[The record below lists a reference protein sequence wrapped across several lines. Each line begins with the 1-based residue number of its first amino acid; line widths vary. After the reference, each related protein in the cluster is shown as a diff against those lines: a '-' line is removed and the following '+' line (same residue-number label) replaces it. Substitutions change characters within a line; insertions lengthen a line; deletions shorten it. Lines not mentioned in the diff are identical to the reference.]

1 MDLDER
7 RDAVEKWACETLRAK
22 AEFVAKGYKTWEFG
36 LFVLTV
42 IVGLILI
49 AFFLPGL
56 FAAEETTP
64 NSRPY
69 ETIITFEEDPQNT
82 TYVSINCQSDDFI
95 TSGQIAYSCSFRFEQ
110 YDSSLQT
117 YSEEYMRDARGKD
130 LFIKDWAR
138 RTDPD
143 TEVRQG
149 AIRVLTDE
157 FVHQAGEG
165 VYTIHGDF
173 VVVAPRNPGIYSFS
187 ISMGDFFGG
196 KTGSSQQVTVFSP
209 SEASTLQT
217 REMLIPFQQLI
228 VVGILLSL
236 LKFWIDLFYR
246 INRKIKS

>member
-1 MDLDER
+1 MDWDKR
-7 RDAVEKWACETLRAK
+7 REAVRRWACETLRAK
-22 AEFVAKGYKTWEFG
+22 VEFVAKGYKTWEFG
-36 LFVLTV
+36 LVVLTV
-42 IVGLILI
+42 IGLFLI

-64 NSRPY
+64 NSKPY
-69 ETIITFEEDPQNT
+69 ETIITFEEDSQDT
-82 TYVSINCQSDDFI
+82 TYVSINCKTDDFI
-95 TSGQIAYSCSFRFEQ
+95 TSGQIAYRCSFRFEQ

-117 YSEEYMRDARGKD
+117 YSEGYIRDARGED

-157 FVHQAGEG
+157 FIHQAEEG
-165 VYTIHGDF
+165 VYTLYGNF

-187 ISMGDFFGG
+187 ISMGEFFGG

-217 REMLIPFQQLI
+217 RELLIPFQQLI

-236 LKFWIDLFYR
+236 VKFWIDLFDR
-246 INRKIKS
+246 IDTKIED